1 MMQSRKNKEMIS
13 SDADA
18 QKATLKEA
26 GEWVQAIVIA
36 VVLAF
41 LIRTFLFEIILVDG
55 SSMEP
60 TLYDANRIFVY
71 KLAYLT
77 GKPQHG
83 DVVIFKTPENIKYNY
98 VKRLIGLPGDRV
110 RIEDGVVY
118 VNDQPLDEPYT
129 AAPPYNDYM
138 EVTVPEN
145 AFFVLGDNRND
156 SKDSRD
162 YRIGFVPMDNL
173 VGKAVWRV
181 WPLDNIS
188 AIH

>member
-1 MMQSRKNKEMIS
+1 MRQSRKNKEMIS
-13 SDADA
+13 SAADA

-77 GKPQHG
+77 EKPQHG

-129 AAPPYNDYM
+129 VAPPYNDYM